1 MVRWK
6 FGGDI
11 NVGFLAILELQIR
24 GFFNTDR
31 IFMVVIFWW
40 ESDKKCREYKNE
52 NRVEIWLV

>member
-6 FGGDI
+6 FGSDI

-24 GFFNTDR
+24 VFFNTDR

-40 ESDKKCREYKNE
+40 ESDKKCGEYKNE
-52 NRVEIWLV
+52 NWVEI